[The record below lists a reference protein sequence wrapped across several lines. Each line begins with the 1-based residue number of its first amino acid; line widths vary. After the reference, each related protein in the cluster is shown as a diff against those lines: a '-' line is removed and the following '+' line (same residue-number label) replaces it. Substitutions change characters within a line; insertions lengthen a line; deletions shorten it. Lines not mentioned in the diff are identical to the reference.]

1 MKVVQI
7 CSGRF
12 HHFNLARQLDHRG
25 MLERF
30 FTGYPFFMMRNEGL
44 SREKVTNFPLLMTAY
59 VALRRYGLL
68 QKRAERPMN
77 RWGHETLNAYVAA
90 NLPECDVVFALSS
103 SGLRAGHPAQ
113 QQGDCL

>member
-1 MKVVQI
+1 
-7 CSGRF
+7 
-12 HHFNLARQLDHRG
+12 

-44 SREKVTNFPLLMTAY
+44 SREKVTNFPLVMTAY

-68 QKRAERPMN
+68 PKRAERPMN

-90 NLPECDVVFALSS
+90 NLPKCDVVFALSS